1 MRRTRIRLLPK
12 NPHWTEIQKDA
23 LKALECSIGLRGLHR
38 PGDVVEIPLTNG
50 HMQKMLRRTKARR
63 SGNHYARA
71 CLKELQAMN
80 VIEDTGRIIVP
91 FKDAEGK
98 RRTKRSQ
105 NTPRPKRFEPTSL
118 TQPWYRVFRVI
129 PVLRAINSRSSNYPP
144 SAQTSPSP
152 LRVTGCLLSFLRCQG
167 LIEQISKRRSRKRFE
182 KGSVQEAF
190 RMLGPP

>member
-12 NPHWTEIQKDA
+12 NPLHTEVQKDA

-38 PGDVVEIPLTNG
+38 PGDIVEIPLTNS
-50 HMQKMLRRTKARR
+50 HMQRMLRRTKSRR
-63 SGNHYARA
+63 TGNHYARL
-71 CLKELQAMN
+71 CLKELVAME

-118 TQPWYRVFRVI
+118 IQPWYRVFRVI
-129 PVLRAINSRSSNYPP
+129 PILRAINSRSSNYPP
-144 SAQTSPSP
+144 SAQPTPSP

-167 LIEQISKRRSRKRFE
+167 LIAKKVRRKRFE

>member
-12 NPHWTEIQKDA
+12 DPHRTEVQKDA

-38 PGDVVEIPLTNG
+38 PGDVVEIPLTNS

-63 SGNHYARA
+63 SGNHYARL

-80 VIEDTGRIIVP
+80 VIEDTGRVIVP
-91 FKDAEGK
+91 FQDAEGK

-105 NTPRPKRFEPTSL
+105 NTPRPKYTPTSL

-167 LIEQISKRRSRKRFE
+167 LIAKKVRRKRFQ

-190 RMLGPP
+190 AMLGPP